1 MIWRITSQ
9 VRNKR
14 LNSGSFD
21 RTTLEMCFEMASDF
35 MLWKE
40 LEAFSQALARASS
53 LSYAA
58 GIADFDGE

>member
-1 MIWRITSQ
+1 MKGWILFPLTEQ
-9 VRNKR
+9 
-14 LNSGSFD
+14 L
-21 RTTLEMCFEMASDF
+21 LMCFEMASDF